1 MKNILAENML
11 RFGTKNLSEALK
23 DKLQEQVTQQVGG
36 EKQIYGI
43 TDAEA
48 AILKITPATVK
59 QINKSANTTR
69 VETDDL
75 ITDQASVWR
84 KELVNKFGQERY
96 DQFIQSLAK
105 RGGASRTTDTNVD
118 IWFRLLTQESRIA
131 FLTQFNTYIT
141 ALKKRKQDD
150 EYLVKLG
157 KGKITREKIVMQGE
171 DPLPPITLGINVSGN
186 DVFIDN
192 QSAITPVIQQAIDQL
207 ISDAKQTL
215 TVVQG
220 SDAKI
225 TITDLT
231 IAASASRFRNT
242 GVAAKDTWA
251 QLSQKRGSA
260 VRDAIVSQLTSL
272 GITVPANVITL
283 KGGLNQSKD
292 GTSGPNPPKG
302 YNLSTDGIAVNNDES
317 KRDSFGATLASK
329 DAYDQFKFLVV
340 TCTADVTYSTALP
353 ELPDEIVSKGYN
365 MLITAYKKP
374 GTIKFPVKQPWI
386 NLKKVMPSV
395 QKGISARP
403 TAMKCMEWEDFS
415 II

>member
-1 MKNILAENML
+1 MNFEKLLAENML
-11 RFGTKNLSEALK
+11 RFGTKNLSEALR
-23 DKLQEQVTQQVGG
+23 DKLLEQEVTQQVGA

-48 AILKITPATVK
+48 AILKINPATVK
-59 QINKSANTTR
+59 MINKSANTTG
-69 VETDDL
+69 VETDDMK
-75 ITDQASVWR
+75 TNQASVWR

-105 RGGASRTTDTNVD
+105 RGGSSRTTTTNVD

-150 EYLVKLG
+150 DYLVELG
-157 KGKITREKIVMQGE
+157 KGKITREKIETPGAP
-171 DPLPPITLGINVSGN
+171 PLQPVTLGINVSGK

-192 QSAITPVIQQAIDQL
+192 QSAITPMIQQAIDQL
-207 ISDAKQTL
+207 VEDAKQAITA
-215 TVVQG
+215 VQG
-220 SDAKI
+220 SDGKI
-225 TITDLT
+225 TVTELT

-242 GVAAKDTWA
+242 GPAAKDTWA
-251 QLSQKRGSA
+251 QLSQKRGA
-260 VRDAIVSQLTSL
+260 NVQKAIVDQLTAL

-283 KGGLNQSKD
+283 KGGLNTSKD

-302 YNLSTDGIAVNNDES
+302 FNLSADGISVNNDES
-317 KRDSFGATLASK
+317 KRGEFGAPLASK
-329 DAYDQFKFLVV
+329 EAYDQFKFLVV
-340 TCTADVTYSTALP
+340 TCTADVTYSTPAPAGLT
-353 ELPDEIVSKGYN
+353 DEVVSKGYN

-374 GTIKFPVKQPWI
+374 GTIKFPVKDSW
-386 NLKKVMPSV
+386 LKLPKVMPSV

-403 TAMKCMEWEDFS
+403 TAIKCMEW
-415 II
+415 

>member
-1 MKNILAENML
+1 MNFEKLLAENML
-11 RFGTKNLSEALK
+11 RFGTKNLSQALR
-23 DKLQEQVTQQVGG
+23 DKLLEQSVSQEVGG
-36 EKQIYGI
+36 EKQVYGI

-48 AILKITPATVK
+48 AILKINPATIK
-59 QINKSANTTR
+59 QINKSTNTTG
-69 VETDDL
+69 VETDDMK
-75 ITDQASVWR
+75 TNQASVWR
-84 KELVNKFGQERY
+84 SELVNKFGQERY
-96 DQFIQSLAK
+96 DQFIRSLAK
-105 RGGASRTTDTNVD
+105 RGGSSRTTTTNVD

-150 EYLVKLG
+150 EYLVELA
-157 KGKITREKIVMQGE
+157 KGKITREKIVMPGE
-171 DPLPPITLGINVSGN
+171 DPLPPVTLGINVSGK

-192 QSAITPVIQQAIDQL
+192 QSAITPMIQQAIDQL

-215 TVVQG
+215 TAVQG

-225 TITDLT
+225 IITDLT

-251 QLSQKRGSA
+251 QLSQKRGAA

-272 GITVPANVITL
+272 GITVPTNVITL

-302 YNLSTDGIAVNNDES
+302 FNLSTDGISVNNDES
-317 KRDSFGATLASK
+317 KRDAFGAPLASK

-340 TCTADVTYSTALP
+340 TCSAQVTYTTTVP
-353 ELPDEIVSKGYN
+353 ELKDEIVSKGYN

-374 GTIKFPVKQPWI
+374 GTIKFPVKDSW
-386 NLKKVMPSV
+386 LKLPKIMPTV

-403 TAMKCMEWEDFS
+403 TAIKCMEW
-415 II
+415 

>member
-1 MKNILAENML
+1 MNFEKLLAENML
-11 RFGTKNLSEALK
+11 RFGTKNLSQALR
-23 DKLQEQVTQQVGG
+23 DKLLEQSVSQEVGG
-36 EKQIYGI
+36 EKQVYGI

-48 AILKITPATVK
+48 AILKINPATIK
-59 QINKSANTTR
+59 QINKSTNTTG
-69 VETDDL
+69 VETDDMK
-75 ITDQASVWR
+75 TNQASVWR
-84 KELVNKFGQERY
+84 SELVNKFGQERY
-96 DQFIQSLAK
+96 DQFIRSLAK
-105 RGGASRTTDTNVD
+105 RGGSSRTTTTNVD

-150 EYLVKLG
+150 EYLVELG
-157 KGKITREKIVMQGE
+157 KGKITREKIVMPGE
-171 DPLPPITLGINVSGN
+171 DPLPPVTLGINVSGK

-192 QSAITPVIQQAIDQL
+192 QSAITPMIQQAIDQL

-215 TVVQG
+215 TAVQG

-225 TITDLT
+225 IITDLT

-251 QLSQKRGSA
+251 QLSQKRGAA

-272 GITVPANVITL
+272 GITVPTNVITL

-302 YNLSTDGIAVNNDES
+302 FNLSTDGISVNNDES
-317 KRDSFGATLASK
+317 KRDAFGAPLASK

-340 TCTADVTYSTALP
+340 TCSAQVTYTTTVP
-353 ELPDEIVSKGYN
+353 ELKDEIVSKGYN

-374 GTIKFPVKQPWI
+374 GTIKFPVKDSW
-386 NLKKVMPSV
+386 LKLPKIMPTV

-403 TAMKCMEWEDFS
+403 TAIKCMEW
-415 II
+415 